1 MPEEVLEQQSQSVRM
16 IVYVAGTDFLICQL
30 LWLLKPFTSLES
42 TKSPWCELLYK
53 LKETNACDYP
63 DSLTVRGH
71 GFGDCIQPF

>member
-1 MPEEVLEQQSQSVRM
+1 MPEVVLQQQSQSVRM
-16 IVYVAGTDFLICQL
+16 IVYVAGIDF

-53 LKETNACDYP
+53 LKETNACGYP